1 MSGSDPVRS
10 LGGRLWSWALSA
22 LGLVIVATWIWSLLR
37 PLLPVL
43 VIVAA
48 VVFAVTLWN
57 QRRWR

>member
-10 LGGRLWSWALSA
+10 VGARLWSWALSA
-22 LGLVIVATWIWSLLR
+22 LGLVLVFTWIWSLLR

-43 VIVAA
+43 A
-48 VVFAVTLWN
+48 VVAVVVAVVSVWN

>member
-10 LGGRLWSWALSA
+10 VGARLWSWALSA
-22 LGLVIVATWIWSLLR
+22 LGLVIVATWIWGLLR

-43 VIVAA
+43 A
-48 VVFAVTLWN
+48 VVAVAVFAASAWN

>member
-1 MSGSDPVRS
+1 VSGSDPVRS

-22 LGLVIVATWIWSLLR
+22 LGLVIVASWIWSLLR

-43 VIVAA
+43 VVVAVA
-48 VVFAVTLWN
+48 VFAAMAWN

>member
-10 LGGRLWSWALSA
+10 VGARLWSWALSA
-22 LGLVIVATWIWSLLR
+22 LGLVLVFTWIWSLLR

-43 VIVAA
+43 A
-48 VVFAVTLWN
+48 VVAVAVAVVSVWN